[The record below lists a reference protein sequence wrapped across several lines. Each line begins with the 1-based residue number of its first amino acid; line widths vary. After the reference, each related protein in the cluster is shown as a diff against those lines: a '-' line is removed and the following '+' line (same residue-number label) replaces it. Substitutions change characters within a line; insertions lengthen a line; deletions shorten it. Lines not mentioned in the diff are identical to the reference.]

1 MLPFVDAFKNLPFL
15 PSIFGKVLT
24 VANDIHNDD
33 CDHDDN
39 DDDDDDDENENED
52 KDDNGVIGDV
62 MNGMLFLVN
71 DVNVITFI
79 YGKRLHLWLLLP
91 YMYMFEGFCKLCD
104 GSSSSSSSSISG
116 SNSCS
121 PITDNNSSSNANI

>member
-33 CDHDDN
+33 CDHDDDN
-39 DDDDDDDENENED
+39 DDDENENED
-52 KDDNGVIGDV
+52 EDEDEDNNGVIGDV
-62 MNGMLFLVN
+62 MNGMLFL
-71 DVNVITFI
+71 T
-79 YGKRLHLWLLLP
+79 
-91 YMYMFEGFCKLCD
+91 D
-104 GSSSSSSSSISG
+104 GSSSSSSSSSSSG
-116 SNSCS
+116 SSSCS